1 MYKWWVCIILKF
13 FEYIKKQY
21 KLYIDPNNLKKQSK
35 YAARTTSTS
44 TTSFFYTSIKFS
56 DIFTKTQFNMSALE
70 HARSMCGPIPW
81 FSNASEEGNRK
92 KVHKPIQKNYKRPEK
107 ERKGRRGIGWL
118 TQNQTKGAYNIGM
131 RKKKQIWELII
142 IKTKAAL
149 EDIFH

>member
-1 MYKWWVCIILKF
+1 
-13 FEYIKKQY
+13 
-21 KLYIDPNNLKKQSK
+21 
-35 YAARTTSTS
+35 
-44 TTSFFYTSIKFS
+44 
-56 DIFTKTQFNMSALE
+56 MSALE

-131 RKKKQIWELII
+131 RKKNR
-142 IKTKAAL
+142 
-149 EDIFH
+149 FGN